1 MAPCEI
7 SAWATGDWHRC
18 MFSPEVLGA
27 PETVFGLIVAGGLL
41 ASFYI
46 AGRGIATPTVLL
58 ILLSSIMIPVL
69 PGAYVGIANAIAVM
83 GVTSAV
89 FLLLQKYVMS
99 PAA

>member
-1 MAPCEI
+1 M
-7 SAWATGDWHRC
+7 TGEWHRC
-18 MFSPEVLGA
+18 MFDSGVIGA
-27 PETVFGLIVAGGLL
+27 PETVFGLIVGGGLL

-46 AGRGIATPTVLL
+46 AGKGIATPTVLL
-58 ILLSSIMIPVL
+58 ILLAGIMIPVL

-83 GVTSAV
+83 GVMSAV